1 MHIKNG
7 DFYRNPH
14 FIPFREWE
22 QKNINTSFNGEMETL
37 TNIFMPTRKKSHKNV
52 EVYEKTTTFAPN
64 EKKI

>member
-37 TNIFMPTRKKSHKNV
+37 TNIFMPTRKKKSQKRRSL
-52 EVYEKTTTFAPN
+52 
-64 EKKI
+64 